1 MRNYYAIIVFGF
13 QLFPG
18 ILLHYMPVSH
28 ELDGYKRFD
37 AWAAMTP
44 NKQLFD
50 LEAEGLRTVLDHFK
64 PYQTLVLGSDV
75 AVVAAREAMMV
86 RLTHNAGRGLPAD
99 VEASYHLLPFADESF
114 DLIVCPHIQELVP
127 CEARFFAELSRVM
140 MSEGLLVLYGV
151 NPMGVLQWSNWAG
164 MGNKYAWLRRTY
176 YRKALSEALGA
187 YGFDYVYHGYGVHQL
202 SLGQEKDV
210 MHLSRW
216 LPSCG
221 GVYKLVLRRRRVTP
235 TVCVA
240 EEWVSQSMDY

>member
-1 MRNYYAIIVFGF
+1 
-13 QLFPG
+13 
-18 ILLHYMPVSH
+18 MPVFN

-37 AWAAMTP
+37 AWATMTP

-75 AVVAAREAMMV
+75 EVVPAREAMMV
-86 RLTHNAGRGLPAD
+86 RLTHNAERGLPAD

-114 DLIVCPHIQELVP
+114 DLVVCPHIQELVS
-127 CEARFFAELSRVM
+127 CEARFFSELSRVM

-151 NPMGVLQWSNWAG
+151 NPMGVLQWSNWG
-164 MGNKYAWLRRTY
+164 GLGNKYAWLRRTY
-176 YRKALSEALGA
+176 YRKGLSAVVGA

-210 MHLSRW
+210 MRLSQW
-216 LPSCG
+216 LPSSG

-235 TVCVA
+235 AVCVA
-240 EEWVSQSMDY
+240 EEWGSQSMEY